1 MSAAGMDRKASEPLV
16 PGLRRRHPLVWLA
29 VAAVVILTAVLMVML
44 FKPPPRRVVI
54 AAGPAGSPA
63 YQFAERYR
71 AIMARQGVILEVLA
85 TTGPLDN
92 LARLRGPGGRADIG
106 LLSGG
111 TTSTEESPGLVSLG
125 TVYYTP
131 IWVFHRGRLPPPGGA
146 WPRDFRVVLGAEG
159 ASTGDVARRH
169 LAAVGYPKDGPAPL
183 TLEPSAAAD
192 SLVRGRVD
200 MVVMVE
206 PWEAPQ
212 VHTLLAAEGVE
223 IAVMPRVDAHVA
235 LYPYL
240 TKLALP
246 QGVAD
251 LVHNRP
257 PTDVALMAP
266 KVSLVVKDGLN
277 SAVQYLLLE
286 AATEVHGR
294 AGIFQRAGQF
304 PAAERDDLVLSRAA
318 ESFYKSGTPFL
329 QRHLPFW
336 IAVML
341 TQLGLVLL
349 PIVGIAYPLLRGIPA
364 LYRWLMRYRLNRL
377 YAELKLVETAV
388 ADRPAGPHQDLAAQ
402 LDLLAKRAT
411 GMHVSSAYLQTV
423 YFLRQ
428 HIDLVRSR
436 LVES

>member
-1 MSAAGMDRKASEPLV
+1 VIGSR
-16 PGLRRRHPLVWLA
+16 RRRHPLVWLG
-29 VAAVVILTAVLMVML
+29 VAAVLVLTAVAMVML
-44 FKPPPRRVVI
+44 FKPPPRRVVM

-63 YQFAERYR
+63 FQFAERYR
-71 AIMARQGVILEVLA
+71 AVMARQGVPLEVLV

-92 LARLRGPGGRADIG
+92 LARLRDPAGRVDIG

-111 TTSTEESPGLVSLG
+111 TTSAEESPDLVSLG
-125 TVYYTP
+125 TVFYTP
-131 IWVFHRGRLPPPGGA
+131 IWVFHRGHLPAPGEA
-146 WPRDFRVVLGAEG
+146 WPRGFRVALGAEG
-159 ASTGDVARRH
+159 ASGGDVARRH
-169 LAAVGYPKDGPAPL
+169 LTAVGYPKDGPSPL
-183 TLEPSAAAD
+183 ALEPSAAAD
-192 SLVRGRVD
+192 SLQRGRVD

-206 PWEAPQ
+206 AWEAPA
-212 VHTLLAAEGVE
+212 VHTLLAAEGIQ
-223 IAVMPRVDAHVA
+223 IAIMPRVDAHVA

-266 KVSLVVKDGLN
+266 KVSLVVRSSLN

-286 AATEVHGR
+286 AATEVHGG

-318 ESFYKSGTPFL
+318 ESYYKSGTPFL

-336 IAVML
+336 IAVAL

-349 PIVGIAYPLLRGIPA
+349 PVVGIAYPLLRGIPA
-364 LYRWLMRYRLNRL
+364 LYRWWMRHRLNRL

-388 ADRPAGPHQDLAAQ
+388 ADRPAGPHGDLAAQ
-402 LDLLAKRAT
+402 LDQLATRASGT
-411 GMHVSSAYLQTV
+411 HVTSAYLQTV

-436 LVES
+436 LIRG

>member
-1 MSAAGMDRKASEPLV
+1 MVTES
-16 PGLRRRHPLVWLA
+16 RRRRNPLAWLA
-29 VAAVVILTAVLMVML
+29 VAAVLVLTAVVMVLL

-71 AIMARQGVILEVLA
+71 TVMARQGVVLEVLA
-85 TTGPLDN
+85 TKGPLDN
-92 LARLRGPGGRADIG
+92 LAQLRDPAGRADIG

-111 TTSTEESPGLVSLG
+111 TTSAEDAPGLVSLG
-125 TVYYTP
+125 TVFYTP
-131 IWVFHRGRLPPPGGA
+131 IWVFHRGRLPPPGGD
-146 WPRDFRVVLGAEG
+146 WPRDFRVALGVEG
-159 ASTGDVARRH
+159 ASAGDLGRLH
-169 LAAVGYPKDGPAPL
+169 LAAVGYPADAQAPL
-183 TLEPSAAAD
+183 ALEPAAAAEA
-192 SLVRGRVD
+192 LQQGRVD
-200 MVVMVE
+200 LVVMVE
-206 PWEAPQ
+206 AWEAQP
-212 VHTLLAAEGVE
+212 VHTLLAAEGVQ
-223 IAVMPRVDAHVA
+223 IAVMRRVDAHVA

-251 LVHNRP
+251 LVRDRP
-257 PTDVALMAP
+257 PTDIVLMAP
-266 KVSLVVKDGLN
+266 KVSLVVRRSVN

-286 AATEVHGR
+286 AATEVHGG

-318 ESFYKSGTPFL
+318 ESYYKSGTPFL

-336 IAVML
+336 IAVAL

-349 PIVGIAYPLLRGIPA
+349 PVVGIAYPLLRGIPA
-364 LYRWLMRYRLNRL
+364 LYRGWMRYRLNHL

-388 ADRPAGPHQDLAAQ
+388 AERPAGPHEDLATRLDQ
-402 LDLLAKRAT
+402 LAARAT
-411 GMHVSSAYLQTV
+411 GMHVTSAYLQTV

-436 LVES
+436 LVRS